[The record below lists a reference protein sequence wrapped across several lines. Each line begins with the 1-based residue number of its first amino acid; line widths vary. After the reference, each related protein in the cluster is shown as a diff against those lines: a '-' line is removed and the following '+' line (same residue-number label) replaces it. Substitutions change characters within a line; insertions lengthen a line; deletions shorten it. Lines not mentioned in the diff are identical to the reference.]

1 MTLTVG
7 APELVLRAVAVY
19 LFVLILIRM
28 SGKRQLGQMSATEFV
43 ALLLISN
50 AVQNAMNGGDNSLGA
65 GLLLAVVLVA
75 VSWGIAWINFRSRRI
90 RSIFEGTPTLL
101 IHKGKPVLANLKR
114 ELISEG
120 ELHTLLRKQGVH
132 HLDIIKTAILESD
145 GTITLERDETAAPL
159 AKPLT

>member
-1 MTLTVG
+1 MKLTVG

-75 VSWGIAWINFRSRRI
+75 VSWGIAWIIFRSRRI

-132 HLDIIKTAILESD
+132 RFDIIKTAILESD
-145 GTITLERDETAAPL
+145 GTITLERDEALAAL
-159 AKPLT
+159 SKPFT